1 MESSNYKT
9 ASQITPTVL
18 FGFDN
23 FDPSRLKFNG
33 YYRKGFLRRE
43 KHITIDFFDKVKLHQ
58 LSRAED
64 GELSL
69 ECTAEYKNKTY
80 LVQFIYNNP

>member
-18 FGFDN
+18 VGFDN
-23 FDPSRLKFNG
+23 FELPKIKFGG

-43 KHITIDFFDKVKLHQ
+43 KHITLDFFDKVTLHQ
-58 LSRAED
+58 LSRAKD

-80 LVQFIYNNP
+80 LVQFIYNKP